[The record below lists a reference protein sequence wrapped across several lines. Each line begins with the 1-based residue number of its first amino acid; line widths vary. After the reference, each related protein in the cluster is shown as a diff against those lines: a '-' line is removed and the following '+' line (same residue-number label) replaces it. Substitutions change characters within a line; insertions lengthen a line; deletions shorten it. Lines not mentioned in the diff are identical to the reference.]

1 MVFRIADGNF
11 GLGLCALLAPVKV
24 GCGKGQPVKII
35 TDNSIK
41 TLVFRNTD
49 IPHPCIYTL
58 VQKITY
64 NFLQ

>member
-35 TDNSIK
+35 TDNGVETI
-41 TLVFRNTD
+41 VFGNTD
-49 IPHPCIYTL
+49 SPHPCNHTVTAKRGRVTL
-58 VQKITY
+58 
-64 NFLQ
+64 